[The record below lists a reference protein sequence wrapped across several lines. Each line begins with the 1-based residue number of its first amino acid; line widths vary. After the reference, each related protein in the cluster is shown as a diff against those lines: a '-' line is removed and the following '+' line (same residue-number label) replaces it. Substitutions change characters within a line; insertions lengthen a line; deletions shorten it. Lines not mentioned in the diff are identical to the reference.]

1 MDFVWL
7 IYCLGVFF
15 GSRLI
20 LGTTTRSFWIQYL
33 PWLCAMHPLKNFIV
47 GFHESVEGGGSIF
60 TCNARI
66 LNVSTNQQ
74 MGGPPQIMGK
84 ASKSSICS

>member
-20 LGTTTRSFWIQYL
+20 LGATGRSFWIQYL
-33 PWLCAMHPLKNFIV
+33 PWLNLPCKLKNFIV
-47 GFHESVEGGGSIF
+47 ETSKRRLRAGILK

-66 LNVSTNQQ
+66 QNVSTNLYVQ
-74 MGGPPQIMGK
+74 
-84 ASKSSICS
+84 